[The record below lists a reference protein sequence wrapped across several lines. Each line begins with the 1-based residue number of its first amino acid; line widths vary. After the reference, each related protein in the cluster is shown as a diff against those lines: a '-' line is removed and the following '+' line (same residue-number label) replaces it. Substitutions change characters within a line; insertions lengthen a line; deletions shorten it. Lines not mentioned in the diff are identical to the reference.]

1 MATTAAGFGNVRA
14 APRAVSAGTPGVRLR
29 AGLGVAL
36 LVTQWA
42 FVAGVAWDVQWHLA
56 VGRDRPFTAPHL
68 LLLAGIAG
76 SGLCALG
83 GVLWYSL
90 TGRGGG
96 GRALV
101 RLGGFF
107 RAPVGL
113 YLAGYGALCAA
124 LAFPLDDAWHRLHGV
139 DVTIW
144 APFHVMIVAG
154 MAMAAVGTAYT
165 LAPWS
170 RVGGALGLATVAA
183 VLLVLLAQALD
194 RQGLLLLRPRP
205 VVLFPPL
212 LVALTLPWLV
222 AASVLCP
229 PGRPAGPLAALL
241 PRHRLHPAWRLPLG
255 GATLAALALTLL
267 RLALF
272 LFVPWAVRVTAQ
284 AEGLP
289 FRPGAPSVIA
299 TPLAFP
305 SWVLLAGALLDG
317 ALWLSRSRRWSLPA
331 LPALLLTGTGAGVLL
346 ALLDRPWALT
356 LPLTRA
362 GRGLDVGAALAT
374 SLPVVALCALLA
386 AALGV
391 GVGAALRRV
400 RA

>member
-1 MATTAAGFGNVRA
+1 M
-14 APRAVSAGTPGVRLR
+14 
-29 AGLGVAL
+29 
-36 LVTQWA
+36 
-42 FVAGVAWDVQWHLA
+42 
-56 VGRDRPFTAPHL
+56 
-68 LLLAGIAG
+68 
-76 SGLCALG
+76 
-83 GVLWYSL
+83 
-90 TGRGGG
+90 
-96 GRALV
+96 

-170 RVGGALGLATVAA
+170 RAGGALGLATVAA

-222 AASVLCP
+222 AAAVALP
-229 PGRPAGPLAALL
+229 PRLPRPAS
-241 PRHRLHPAWRLPLG
+241 RPARRFAVSPPPPPPARRLPLG

-267 RLALF
+267 RLALL

-289 FRPGAPSVIA
+289 FRPGAPSVDRHPPGLPLLGA
-299 TPLAFP
+299 ARRGPARRRAVALPLPALVAPGAARAAADGDGGGGAAGPARPPLGADPAPHPRRAGPGRGGGAGHVAAGGGPLCPARSGAGGRGGGGAAPGAGVSQAVVPLWLGWVVGLTPALA
-305 SWVLLAGALLDG
+305 LLGFLLAQVWGAWRAGALTLDLPIRTEPAPPPG
-317 ALWLSRSRRWSLPA
+317 QPASRPG
-331 LPALLLTGTGAGVLL
+331 PC
-346 ALLDRPWALT
+346 
-356 LPLTRA
+356 
-362 GRGLDVGAALAT
+362 AAPYT
-374 SLPVVALCALLA
+374 YI
-386 AALGV
+386 
-391 GVGAALRRV
+391 R
-400 RA
+400 

>member
-1 MATTAAGFGNVRA
+1 M
-14 APRAVSAGTPGVRLR
+14 S
-29 AGLGVAL
+29 
-36 LVTQWA
+36 
-42 FVAGVAWDVQWHLA
+42 
-56 VGRDRPFTAPHL
+56 
-68 LLLAGIAG
+68 
-76 SGLCALG
+76 
-83 GVLWYSL
+83 
-90 TGRGGG
+90 
-96 GRALV
+96 
-101 RLGGFF
+101 
-107 RAPVGL
+107 
-113 YLAGYGALCAA
+113 
-124 LAFPLDDAWHRLHGV
+124 
-139 DVTIW
+139 
-144 APFHVMIVAG
+144 
-154 MAMAAVGTAYT
+154 
-165 LAPWS
+165 
-170 RVGGALGLATVAA
+170 
-183 VLLVLLAQALD
+183 
-194 RQGLLLLRPRP
+194 
-205 VVLFPPL
+205 
-212 LVALTLPWLV
+212 
-222 AASVLCP
+222 
-229 PGRPAGPLAALL
+229 
-241 PRHRLHPAWRLPLG
+241 PRHRLHPARRLPLG

-305 SWVLLAGALLDG
+305 AWVLLAGALLDG

>member
-1 MATTAAGFGNVRA
+1 MATTAAGFGDVRA

-29 AGLGVAL
+29 TGLGVAL

-42 FVAGVAWDVQWHLA
+42 FVAGVAWDVQWHFA

-90 TGRGGG
+90 VGREGRGGS
-96 GRALV
+96 LV
-101 RLGGFF
+101 RVRGLL
-107 RAPVGL
+107 RAPLGL

-124 LAFPLDDAWHRLHGV
+124 VAFPLDDAWHRLHGL
-139 DVTIW
+139 DVTLW
-144 APFHVMIVAG
+144 APFHVMIVGG
-154 MAMAAVGTAYT
+154 MAMASVGAAYT
-165 LAPWS
+165 LAPGS
-170 RVGGALGLATVAA
+170 RAGGALGLATVAA

-222 AASVLCP
+222 AAAVLCP
-229 PGRPAGPLAALL
+229 PGR
-241 PRHRLHPAWRLPLG
+241 RLPLG

-284 AEGLP
+284 AEGLYP
-289 FRPGAPSVIA
+289 PIRPGAPSIIA

-305 SWVLLAGALLDG
+305 AWVLLAGALIDAG
-317 ALWLSRSRRWSLPA
+317 LWLSRSRRWSLPA

-356 LPLTRA
+356 LPLTRI

-374 SLPVVALCALLA
+374 SLPVVALCALVG

-391 GVGAALRRV
+391 GVGAALRRL

>member
-29 AGLGVAL
+29 TLLGVAL

-42 FVAGVAWDVQWHLA
+42 FVAGVAWDVQWHLV

-90 TGRGGG
+90 TGRGRSGAGG
-96 GRALV
+96 GARGLV
-101 RLGGFF
+101 RMGGFF

-124 LAFPLDDAWHRLHGV
+124 LAFPLDDAWHRLYGV

-144 APFHVMIVAG
+144 APFHVMIVGG

-165 LAPWS
+165 LAPGS
-170 RVGGALGLATVAA
+170 RAGGALGLATVAA

-205 VVLFPPL
+205 VVLYPPL

-222 AASVLCP
+222 AAAVVCP
-229 PGRPAGPLAALL
+229 PGPPGPSG
-241 PRHRLHPAWRLPLG
+241 RRLPLG

-267 RLALF
+267 RLALL

-289 FRPGAPSVIA
+289 FRPGAPTVIA

-305 SWVLLAGALLDG
+305 AWVLLSGALID
-317 ALWLSRSRRWSLPA
+317 ASLWLSRTRRWSLPA
-331 LPALLLTGTGAGVLL
+331 LPALLLAGTGAGVLL

-374 SLPVVALCALLA
+374 SLPVVALCALLG

-400 RA
+400 RG

>member
-90 TGRGGG
+90 TGRGAGAGG
-96 GRALV
+96 ARPGRGAVAQRGAERGGAGSDLV

-165 LAPWS
+165 LAPGS
-170 RVGGALGLATVAA
+170 RAGGALGLATVAA

-222 AASVLCP
+222 AAAVVCP
-229 PGRPAGPLAALL
+229 PGSPAGQPACL
-241 PRHRLHPAWRLPLG
+241 PATSSTPP
-255 GATLAALALTLL
+255 GAC
-267 RLALF
+267 
-272 LFVPWAVRVTAQ
+272 PWA
-284 AEGLP
+284 GP
-289 FRPGAPSVIA
+289 PWRPSP
-299 TPLAFP
+299 
-305 SWVLLAGALLDG
+305 
-317 ALWLSRSRRWSLPA
+317 
-331 LPALLLTGTGAGVLL
+331 
-346 ALLDRPWALT
+346 
-356 LPLTRA
+356 
-362 GRGLDVGAALAT
+362 
-374 SLPVVALCALLA
+374 
-386 AALGV
+386 
-391 GVGAALRRV
+391 
-400 RA
+400 

>member
-101 RLGGFF
+101 RLGGYF

-170 RVGGALGLATVAA
+170 RAGGALGLATVAA
-183 VLLVLLAQALD
+183 VLLVLLVRRMA
-194 RQGLLLLRPRP
+194 REGWT
-205 VVLFPPL
+205 
-212 LVALTLPWLV
+212 LT
-222 AASVLCP
+222 
-229 PGRPAGPLAALL
+229 
-241 PRHRLHPAWRLPLG
+241 
-255 GATLAALALTLL
+255 
-267 RLALF
+267 
-272 LFVPWAVRVTAQ
+272 
-284 AEGLP
+284 
-289 FRPGAPSVIA
+289 
-299 TPLAFP
+299 
-305 SWVLLAGALLDG
+305 
-317 ALWLSRSRRWSLPA
+317 
-331 LPALLLTGTGAGVLL
+331 
-346 ALLDRPWALT
+346 
-356 LPLTRA
+356 
-362 GRGLDVGAALAT
+362 
-374 SLPVVALCALLA
+374 
-386 AALGV
+386 
-391 GVGAALRRV
+391 
-400 RA
+400 

>member
-1 MATTAAGFGNVRA
+1 
-14 APRAVSAGTPGVRLR
+14 VRLR
-29 AGLGVAL
+29 AGLGVVL

-42 FVAGVAWDVQWHLA
+42 FVAGVAWDVQWHLV

-90 TGRGGG
+90 TGREGRGGGG

-101 RLGGFF
+101 RLRGLF

-165 LAPWS
+165 LAPGS
-170 RVGGALGLATVAA
+170 RAGGALGLATVAA

-222 AASVLCP
+222 AAAVVCPLGP
-229 PGRPAGPLAALL
+229 PGRPAGSS

-305 SWVLLAGALLDG
+305 SWVLLAGVLIDG